1 MVLYFGNLTAI
12 LSTILLLAMFV
23 FIGYTLAKQKT
34 IKNWGRRIAGLALL
48 GLIVCCFVAAID
60 GYQLSVQASF
70 DNAVTA
76 GLFTLDSIQ
85 STMCCIGGGII
96 TLICL
101 LSIFVKNQKFRKV
114 VFFVLS
120 SAIIIKMLII
130 EISRIMMG

>member
-1 MVLYFGNLTAI
+1 MGLYFGNLTAL

-23 FIGYTLAKQKT
+23 FIGYTLVKQKS
-34 IKNWGRRIAGLALL
+34 IRKWGRRIASLALL
-48 GLIVCCFVAAID
+48 GLIVCCFVAARD

-76 GLFTLDSIQ
+76 GLFKVDSIQ
-85 STMCCIGGGII
+85 STLCCIGGGII
-96 TLICL
+96 ALICL
-101 LSIFVKNQKFRKV
+101 LSIFIKNQKFRKV

-120 SAIIIKMLII
+120 SAIIIKMLVI